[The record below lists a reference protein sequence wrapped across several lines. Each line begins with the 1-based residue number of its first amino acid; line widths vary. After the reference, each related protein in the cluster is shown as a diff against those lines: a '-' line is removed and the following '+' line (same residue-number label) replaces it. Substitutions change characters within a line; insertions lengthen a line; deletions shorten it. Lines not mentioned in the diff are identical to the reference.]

1 LKRSGSSGRSRKK
14 FIPVGAAI
22 AAIALLG
29 VVLAYQN
36 SSTGS
41 NEVGKAGNG
50 SNIADTQDNSVSG
63 SKLALSSLTSAGS
76 PLRGDPTAPVTIVE
90 FGDFQC
96 PNCAR
101 FARNTEPQLEK
112 EYFDTGRANMV
123 FKHVPIRGPDSITAS
138 IAAQCAGDQGKFW
151 EFYDLLYENQQA
163 ENSGW
168 ASAASMKEFASEI
181 GLDRTEFDSCLDN
194 KNYET
199 FVEND
204 FAFAREIGVSGTP
217 SFVIVKSDGSEPEVI
232 LGAQPFS
239 SFKAVLEKKL
249 DSGF

>member
-1 LKRSGSSGRSRKK
+1 MKRRGSSGQSRKK
-14 FIPVGAAI
+14 FIPVGAGI
-22 AAIALLG
+22 AAIVLLG
-29 VVLAYQN
+29 IVLGYQK
-36 SSTGS
+36 SSTDS
-41 NEVGKAGNG
+41 NEAGQTGGG
-50 SNIADTQDNSVSG
+50 SNIADTQDNSASG
-63 SKLALSSLTSAGS
+63 GKLALSNLISAGS
-76 PLRGDPTAPVTIVE
+76 PLRGDPSAPVTIVE

-123 FKHVPIRGPDSITAS
+123 FKHVPIRGPDSVTAS

-151 EFYDLLYENQQA
+151 EFHDLLYENQQA

-168 ASAASMKEFASEI
+168 ADAGNMKEFASELR
-181 GLDRTEFDSCLDN
+181 LDRTEFDSCLDN
-194 KNYET
+194 KNYKT

-217 SFVIVKSDGSEPEVI
+217 SFVIVKSDGSEPEGI

-239 SFKAVLEKKL
+239 SFKAVLEKQL
-249 DSGF
+249 DSEL